1 MPKDNM
7 KIIVVEDYN
16 EMSKKAADILI
27 KIIHENPHAVLGL
40 ATGSTPIGLY
50 KELIEDHQ
58 NNGTSYKDIHT
69 VNLDEYI
76 GLPKEDKNSY
86 YTFMYEH
93 LFKYLDIPREQTHI
107 PNGETENR
115 LEECDRYEQ
124 IIASLGQVDLQI
136 LGIGSNG
143 HIGFNEPGSSF
154 TGLTHIIDLK
164 EDTRQANARFFNS
177 IDEVPKQAIT
187 MGVGTIMKSKEI
199 LLLASG
205 IAKAEA
211 IRGMIHGEVT
221 EELPASILQT
231 HPNVTLIV
239 DKEAYSLCE

>member
-1 MPKDNM
+1 MSQNNM
-7 KIIVVEDYN
+7 NIIVVEDYN
-16 EMSKKAADILI
+16 EMSKKAAEILI
-27 KIIHENPHAVLGL
+27 NKVKEKPNAVLGL
-40 ATGSTPIGLY
+40 ATGSTPVGLY
-50 KELIEDHQ
+50 KELIEDNQ
-58 NNGTSYKDIHT
+58 KNGTSYKDIHT

-86 YTFMYEH
+86 YTFMCEN
-93 LFKYLDIPREQTHI
+93 LFKHLGIPEEHTNI
-107 PNGETENR
+107 PNGNTQDL
-115 LEECDRYEQ
+115 LEECDRYEK
-124 IIASLGQVDLQI
+124 IIDALGQVDLQI

-154 TGLTHIIDLK
+154 TGQTHIIDLK
-164 EDTRQANARFFNS
+164 ESTRQANARFFDS

-205 IAKAEA
+205 TAKAEA
-211 IRGMIHGEVT
+211 IRGTIHGEIT

>member
-1 MPKDNM
+1 MPQDNM

-16 EMSKKAADILI
+16 EMSRKAAEILI
-27 KIIHENPHAVLGL
+27 KKVQEKQNAVLGL
-40 ATGSTPIGLY
+40 ATGSTPVGLY
-50 KELIEDHQ
+50 EELIKDHQ
-58 NNGTSYKDIHT
+58 TTGTSYKDIHT

-86 YTFMYEH
+86 YTFMCEH
-93 LFKYLDIPREQTHI
+93 LFNHIGIPAEHTHI
-107 PNGETENR
+107 PNGETKDF
-115 LEECDRYEQ
+115 LEECDRYEN
-124 IIASLGQVDLQI
+124 IIESLGQVDLQI

-154 TGLTHIIDLK
+154 TGKTHIIDLK
-164 EDTRQANARFFNS
+164 ESTRQANARFFES

-205 IAKAEA
+205 TAKAEA
-211 IRGMIHGEVT
+211 IHGTIHGEIT

-239 DKEAYSLCE
+239 DKDAYSLCE

>member
-1 MPKDNM
+1 MPQDNM
-7 KIIVVEDYN
+7 KIIVVEDYQ
-16 EMSKKAADILI
+16 EMSKKAAEILI
-27 KIIHENPHAVLGL
+27 KKVHENPNAVLGL
-40 ATGSTPIGLY
+40 ATGSTPVGLY
-50 KELIEDHQ
+50 NELIEDYQ
-58 NNGTSYKDIHT
+58 KNGTSYKDIRT

-86 YTFMYEH
+86 FTFMCEH
-93 LFKYLDIPREQTHI
+93 LFNPLKIPNDHTHI
-107 PNGETENR
+107 PNGNTTNHI
-115 LEECDRYEQ
+115 EECDRYEK
-124 IIASLGQVDLQI
+124 IIESLGQVDLQI

-154 TGLTHIIDLK
+154 TGNTHIIDLK
-164 EDTRQANARFFNS
+164 ESTRQANARFFES
-177 IDEVPKQAIT
+177 IEDVPKQAIT

-205 IAKAEA
+205 KAKAEA
-211 IRGMIHGEVT
+211 IRGTIHGEIT

>member
-1 MPKDNM
+1 MPQDNM
-7 KIIVVEDYN
+7 KIIVVEDYK
-16 EMSKKAADILI
+16 EMSRKAAEILI
-27 KIIHENPHAVLGL
+27 KKVQEKQNAVLGL
-40 ATGSTPIGLY
+40 ATGSTPVGLY
-50 KELIEDHQ
+50 EELIKDHQ
-58 NNGTSYKDIHT
+58 TNGTSYKDIHT

-86 YTFMYEH
+86 YTFMCEH
-93 LFKYLDIPREQTHI
+93 LFNHIGIPAEHTHI
-107 PNGETENR
+107 PNGETNDL
-115 LEECDRYEQ
+115 LEECDRYEN
-124 IIASLGQVDLQI
+124 IIESLGQVDLQI

-154 TGLTHIIDLK
+154 TGKTHIIDLK
-164 EDTRQANARFFNS
+164 ESTRQANARFFKS

-205 IAKAEA
+205 TAKAEA
-211 IRGMIHGEVT
+211 IRGTIHGEIT

-239 DKEAYSLCE
+239 DKDAYSLCE

>member
-1 MPKDNM
+1 MSKDNM

-58 NNGTSYKDIHT
+58 NSGTSYKDIHT

-239 DKEAYSLCE
+239 DKKAYSLCE